1 MKMINC
7 FSGFYCSQIF
17 FIFPSYHS
25 YAVNDVYED
34 QEAGRGA
41 HFVLFFVRFSWVLLC
56 PDVCAYIVEDPRC
69 LSGAILLLVE
79 YFRVP

>member
-34 QEAGRGA
+34 QEAGGGGS
-41 HFVLFFVRFSWVLLC
+41 FCFIFCSLFLGTLV
-56 PDVCAYIVEDPRC
+56 PRC
-69 LSGAILLLVE
+69 VCIHC
-79 YFRVP
+79 